1 MLRRCFCVA
10 RFALPL
16 NSTHT
21 HTHHPPQRQK
31 LGEHEVI
38 EAFDAALLGDSGG
51 VPPMREGG
59 RRRNDQK
66 RRQDGAAKQIHTA
79 IHAGTIGETIADI
92 IAL

>member
-1 MLRRCFCVA
+1 MRRCFCVA

-59 RRRNDQK
+59 RRRIVVPPGIVRGQRVGCVLLV
-66 RRQDGAAKQIHTA
+66 RRCISF
-79 IHAGTIGETIADI
+79 
-92 IAL
+92 